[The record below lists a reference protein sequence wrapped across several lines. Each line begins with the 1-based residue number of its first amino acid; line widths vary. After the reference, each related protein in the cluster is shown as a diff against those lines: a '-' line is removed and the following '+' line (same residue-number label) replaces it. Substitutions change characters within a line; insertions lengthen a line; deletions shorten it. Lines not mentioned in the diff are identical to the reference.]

1 MKNLMHKSKNLKQKQ
16 PKLKKKRL
24 NSMKKSTNIFQHL
37 KIKTQLKLYQIRLEV
52 LVYGLA
58 LLYALLIGQLLPAIV
73 LLVSFNLIRPE
84 TPVTFHFDNVNTCV
98 KVSICMF
105 IISITQLLAIP
116 QNVTMCYGIIIG
128 LAICLVLYK
137 IEYSRI
143 KAIDFK
149 NCTKEQVIEIC
160 NTLGYNKFKQ
170 DLAIMF
176 FRRQIIKQRSL
187 GNIMQHTE
195 KC

>member
-1 MKNLMHKSKNLKQKQ
+1 
-16 PKLKKKRL
+16 
-24 NSMKKSTNIFQHL
+24 MKKSTNIFQHL

-52 LVYGLA
+52 FVYGLA

-176 FRRQIIKQRSL
+176 FVDKLSNKEVWEILCNTQRNVEWDTVKKYKYRMTKDFKSVIKDK
-187 GNIMQHTE
+187 E
-195 KC
+195 